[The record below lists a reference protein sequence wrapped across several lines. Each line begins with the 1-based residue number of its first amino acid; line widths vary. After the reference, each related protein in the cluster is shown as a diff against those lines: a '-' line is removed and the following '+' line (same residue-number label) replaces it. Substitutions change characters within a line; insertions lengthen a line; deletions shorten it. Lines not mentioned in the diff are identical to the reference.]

1 MSASPNWTKEE
12 LDRLRDLYPK
22 IGKCVELQEAFPLRA
37 LTAICLK
44 ASRMGYKVINNIRK
58 GRTNAEYLDLIE
70 STGFIPLEEYQGS
83 TVPILHMCGI
93 CEHEW
98 HVRPQQVLREG
109 SKCPQC
115 DVISR
120 KNSLDKVDN
129 LLSNS
134 GFTRLSA
141 YTGALDLIRLK
152 HDRCGYEWDT
162 VYSYIQQDSGC
173 PLCNK
178 GFGSNVN
185 KETLPE
191 KATIYLLRIKT
202 TTEYF
207 LKIGV
212 TSRPI
217 KRRLSEI
224 SSRIPNISTVLYL
237 YSTVDTGINILKKER
252 KILSTFDKFTSVSK
266 FDGCSELLDIS
277 NDINLIKEIM
287 NENI

>member
-1 MSASPNWTKEE
+1 MAASPNWTKEE
-12 LDRLRDLYPK
+12 LDKLSELYPK
-22 IGKCVELQEAFPLRA
+22 LGKCKELQEAFPLRA
-37 LTAICLK
+37 LAGICLK

-58 GRTNAEYLDLIE
+58 GRTNTEYLELME
-70 STGFIPLEEYQGS
+70 TTNFIPLEEYKGS

-98 HVRPQQVLREG
+98 FARPQQVLREG

-115 DVISR
+115 DLNNR
-120 KNSLDKVDN
+120 KNSLDKVDA
-129 LLSNS
+129 LLNNS
-134 GFTRLSA
+134 GFTRLSE
-141 YTGALDLIRLK
+141 YTGALDLLRVR
-152 HDRCGYEWDT
+152 HNHCGYEWDT

-178 GFGSNVN
+178 GFGSGIS

-191 KATIYLLRIKT
+191 IATIYLLRIKT
-202 TTEYF
+202 NTEYF

-224 SSRIPNISTVLYL
+224 SSRIPNISTMSCLYD
-237 YSTVDTGINILKKER
+237 TIDTGINILKKEK
-252 KILSTFDKFTSVSK
+252 KILSTFDKFTSISK
-266 FDGCSELLDIS
+266 FDGCTELLDIS
-277 NDINLIKEIM
+277 NNINLIKEIM

>member
-12 LDRLRDLYPK
+12 LDRLKDLYPK
-22 IGKCVELQEAFPLRA
+22 IGKCAELQEAFPLRP
-37 LTAICLK
+37 LTGICLK
-44 ASRMGYKVINNIRK
+44 ANRMGYKVINNIRK
-58 GRTNAEYLDLIE
+58 GRSNIEYLRLIE
-70 STGFIPLEEYQGS
+70 ATDFIPLEEYQGS

-98 HVRPQQVLREG
+98 LVRPQQVLREG
-109 SKCPQC
+109 SKCPEC
-115 DVISR
+115 DLINR
-120 KNSLDKVDN
+120 KNSLDKVDA
-129 LLSNS
+129 LLNNS
-134 GFTRLSA
+134 GFTRLSE

-152 HDRCGYEWDT
+152 HNHCGYEWDT
-162 VYSYIQQDSGC
+162 VYSHIQQESGC

-178 GFGSNVN
+178 GFGSGIS

-202 TTEYF
+202 STEYF

-217 KRRLSEI
+217 KRRLSEL
-224 SSRIPNISTVLYL
+224 SSRIPNISTVTCLYD
-237 YSTVDTGINILKKER
+237 TIDTGINILKKEK
-252 KILSTFDKFTSVSK
+252 KILSAFNKFISISK
-266 FDGCSELLDIS
+266 FEGCSELLDIN